1 MAFSG
6 KRGVDMT
13 INGEP
18 DKNTERTEPA
28 EDEEI
33 IELKEEIESGPED
46 DDDILDLLDAVE
58 ELPIEDQE
66 EIVPTETEE
75 SVEDEEIFELTD
87 EIIDTSQND
96 EEIIDLMDTVAE
108 ISIEPDEDE
117 EIIELIPE
125 SGDTPTEIKEI
136 GESIFTTDDPSP
148 ESDDIPG
155 LESDLFEEPIDFDEK
170 LDKEVSMDPSLK
182 DDFADSLGIELETGE
197 DIPEGS
203 LEAGRISDEQIEAA
217 LERVIKKMF
226 YKKIDGILVEVIEKT
241 VKKEIERLKNILLEE
256 ESGSEK

>member
-1 MAFSG
+1 MAFYG

-13 INGEP
+13 INGKP

-33 IELKEEIESGPED
+33 IELKGEID
-46 DDDILDLLDAVE
+46 DDEILDLLDAVE
-58 ELPIEDQE
+58 ELPIESE
-66 EIVPTETEE
+66 EVL
-75 SVEDEEIFELTD
+75 ELAD
-87 EIIDTSQND
+87 EIIEPSQND
-96 EEIIDLMDTVAE
+96 EEIIDLMDTVEE

-117 EIIELIPE
+117 EIIELIAE
-125 SGDTPTEIKEI
+125 SGDTPEEIEEI
-136 GESIFTTDDPSP
+136 GESVFTTGDPSP

-155 LESDLFEEPIDFDEK
+155 LESDLFEGTIDFDEEF
-170 LDKEVSMDPSLK
+170 DQEVSMDPSLK

-197 DIPEGS
+197 DILEGS
-203 LEAGRISDEQIEAA
+203 LEAGRVSDEQIAAA

-226 YKKIDGILVEVIEKT
+226 YEKIDGILVEVIEKT
-241 VKKEIERLKNILLEE
+241 VKREIERLKNILLEE

>member
-1 MAFSG
+1 MAFYG

-13 INGEP
+13 INGKP

-33 IELKEEIESGPED
+33 IELKEEID
-46 DDDILDLLDAVE
+46 DDEILDLLDAVE
-58 ELPIEDQE
+58 ELPIEGEQ
-66 EIVPTETEE
+66 IL
-75 SVEDEEIFELTD
+75 ELAD
-87 EIIDTSQND
+87 EIIEPSQND
-96 EEIIDLMDTVAE
+96 EEIIDLMDTV
-108 ISIEPDEDE
+108 EDE
-117 EIIELIPE
+117 EIIELIAE
-125 SGDTPTEIKEI
+125 SGDTPKEIEEI
-136 GESIFTTDDPSP
+136 GESVFTTGDPSP

-155 LESDLFEEPIDFDEK
+155 LESDLYEGTIDFDAEF
-170 LDKEVSMDPSLK
+170 DQEVSMDPSLK

-203 LEAGRISDEQIEAA
+203 LEAGRVSDEQIAAA

-226 YKKIDGILVEVIEKT
+226 YEKIDGILVEVIEKT
-241 VKKEIERLKNILLEE
+241 VKREIERLKNILLEE

>member
-1 MAFSG
+1 MAFYG

-13 INGEP
+13 INDKP

-33 IELKEEIESGPED
+33 IELKEEID
-46 DDDILDLLDAVE
+46 DDEILDLLDAVE
-58 ELPIEDQE
+58 ELPIEGE
-66 EIVPTETEE
+66 EVL
-75 SVEDEEIFELTD
+75 ELAD
-87 EIIDTSQND
+87 EIIEPSQND
-96 EEIIDLMDTVAE
+96 EEIIDLMDTVEE

-117 EIIELIPE
+117 EIIELIAE
-125 SGDTPTEIKEI
+125 SGDTPKEIEEI
-136 GESIFTTDDPSP
+136 GESVFTTGDPSP

-155 LESDLFEEPIDFDEK
+155 LESDLFEGTIDFDEEF
-170 LDKEVSMDPSLK
+170 DQEVSMDPSLK

-203 LEAGRISDEQIEAA
+203 LEAGRVSDEQIAAA

-226 YKKIDGILVEVIEKT
+226 YEKIDGILVEVIEKT
-241 VKKEIERLKNILLEE
+241 VKREIERLKNILLEE
-256 ESGSEK
+256 ESGSGK

>member
-1 MAFSG
+1 MAFYG

-13 INGEP
+13 INGKP

-33 IELKEEIESGPED
+33 IELKEKID
-46 DDDILDLLDAVE
+46 DDEILDLLDAVE
-58 ELPIEDQE
+58 ELPIEDE
-66 EIVPTETEE
+66 EVL
-75 SVEDEEIFELTD
+75 ELAD
-87 EIIDTSQND
+87 EIIEPSQND
-96 EEIIDLMDTVAE
+96 EEIIDLMDTVEE

-117 EIIELIPE
+117 EIIELIAE
-125 SGDTPTEIKEI
+125 SGDTPKEIEEI
-136 GESIFTTDDPSP
+136 GESVFTTGDLSP

-155 LESDLFEEPIDFDEK
+155 LESDLFEGTIDFDEES
-170 LDKEVSMDPSLK
+170 DQEVSMDPSVK

-203 LEAGRISDEQIEAA
+203 LEAGRVSDEQIAAA

-226 YKKIDGILVEVIEKT
+226 YEKIDGILVEVIEKT
-241 VKKEIERLKNILLEE
+241 VKREIERLKNILLEE

>member
-1 MAFSG
+1 MAFYG

-13 INGEP
+13 INGKP
-18 DKNTERTEPA
+18 VKNTERTEPA

-33 IELKEEIESGPED
+33 IELKEEID
-46 DDDILDLLDAVE
+46 DDEILDLLDAVE
-58 ELPIEDQE
+58 ELPIESE
-66 EIVPTETEE
+66 EVL
-75 SVEDEEIFELTD
+75 ELAD
-87 EIIDTSQND
+87 EIIEPSQND
-96 EEIIDLMDTVAE
+96 EEIIDLMDTVEE

-117 EIIELIPE
+117 EIIELIAE
-125 SGDTPTEIKEI
+125 SGDTPEEIEEI
-136 GESIFTTDDPSP
+136 GESVFTTGDPSP

-155 LESDLFEEPIDFDEK
+155 LESDLFEGTIDFDEEF
-170 LDKEVSMDPSLK
+170 DQEVSMDPSLK

-203 LEAGRISDEQIEAA
+203 LEAGRVSDEQIAAA

-226 YKKIDGILVEVIEKT
+226 YEKIDGILVEVIEKT
-241 VKKEIERLKNILLEE
+241 VKREIERLKNILLEE

>member
-1 MAFSG
+1 MAFYG

-13 INGEP
+13 INGKP

-33 IELKEEIESGPED
+33 IELKEKID
-46 DDDILDLLDAVE
+46 DDEILDLLDAVE
-58 ELPIEDQE
+58 ELPIEDE
-66 EIVPTETEE
+66 EVL
-75 SVEDEEIFELTD
+75 ELAD
-87 EIIDTSQND
+87 EIIEPSQND
-96 EEIIDLMDTVAE
+96 EEIIDLMDTVEE

-117 EIIELIPE
+117 EIIELIAE
-125 SGDTPTEIKEI
+125 SGDTPKEIEEI
-136 GESIFTTDDPSP
+136 GESVFTTGNLSP

-155 LESDLFEEPIDFDEK
+155 LESDLFEGTIDFDEES
-170 LDKEVSMDPSLK
+170 DQEVSMDPSVK

-203 LEAGRISDEQIEAA
+203 LEAGRVSDEQIAAA

-226 YKKIDGILVEVIEKT
+226 YEKIDGILVEVIEKT
-241 VKKEIERLKNILLEE
+241 VKREIERLKNILLEE
-256 ESGSEK
+256 ESGSGK

>member
-1 MAFSG
+1 MAFYG

-13 INGEP
+13 INGKP

-33 IELKEEIESGPED
+33 IELKGEID
-46 DDDILDLLDAVE
+46 DDEILDLLDAVE
-58 ELPIEDQE
+58 ELPIESE
-66 EIVPTETEE
+66 EVL
-75 SVEDEEIFELTD
+75 ELAD
-87 EIIDTSQND
+87 EIIEPSQND
-96 EEIIDLMDTVAE
+96 EEIIDLMDTVEE

-117 EIIELIPE
+117 EIIELIAE
-125 SGDTPTEIKEI
+125 SGDTPEEIEEI
-136 GESIFTTDDPSP
+136 GESVFTTGDPSP

-155 LESDLFEEPIDFDEK
+155 LESDLFEGTIDFDEEF
-170 LDKEVSMDPSLK
+170 DQEVSMDPSLK
-182 DDFADSLGIELETGE
+182 DDFADSLGIELETGD

-203 LEAGRISDEQIEAA
+203 LEAGRVSDEQIAAA

-226 YKKIDGILVEVIEKT
+226 YEKIDGILVEVIEKT
-241 VKKEIERLKNILLEE
+241 VKREIERLKNILLEE

>member
-1 MAFSG
+1 
-6 KRGVDMT
+6 MT
-13 INGEP
+13 INGKP

-33 IELKEEIESGPED
+33 IELKEEID
-46 DDDILDLLDAVE
+46 DDEILDLIDAVE
-58 ELPIEDQE
+58 ELPIESE
-66 EIVPTETEE
+66 EVL
-75 SVEDEEIFELTD
+75 ELAD
-87 EIIDTSQND
+87 EIIEPSQND
-96 EEIIDLMDTVAE
+96 EEIIDLMDTVEE

-117 EIIELIPE
+117 EIIELIAE
-125 SGDTPTEIKEI
+125 SGDTPEEIEEI
-136 GESIFTTDDPSP
+136 GESVFTTGDPSP

-155 LESDLFEEPIDFDEK
+155 LESDLFEGTIDFDEEF
-170 LDKEVSMDPSLK
+170 DQEVSMDPSLK

-203 LEAGRISDEQIEAA
+203 LEAGRVSDEQIAAA

-226 YKKIDGILVEVIEKT
+226 YEKIDGILVEVIEKT
-241 VKKEIERLKNILLEE
+241 VKREIERLKNILLEE